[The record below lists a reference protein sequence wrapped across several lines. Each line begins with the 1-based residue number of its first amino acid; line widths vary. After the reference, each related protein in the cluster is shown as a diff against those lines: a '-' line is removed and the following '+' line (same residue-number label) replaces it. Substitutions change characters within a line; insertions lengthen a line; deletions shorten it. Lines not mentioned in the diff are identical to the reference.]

1 MIPSDSS
8 GLACSI
14 VSTTFKTTIPFTIK
28 NKNMTQPQHSP
39 QFLRKRKMMLV
50 LPLLVL
56 PFVCIV
62 FVALGGGKGDAKKNP
77 NAAGSSGFN
86 MTLPGAHFA
95 KKETVLNKLAFYE
108 KADEDSAKLLE
119 RMKQDPYHL
128 RLNTRAQAKATPQ
141 GQSLLGMAGSST
153 DHFIS
158 HLNAVP
164 GEDSNANK
172 LLRQLDQLKQVLHR
186 PAMPAM
192 PAGFPGSMPSMVS
205 RPVPSSPAPE
215 MNRLEK
221 LMQTIK
227 AADTATSDPQ
237 LEKLSGMLDKII
249 KIQHPGQ
256 EPSGEKTA
264 LTVEAPAALSVT
276 TPHESAAVADLA
288 ANPSTDEDTGYKDA
302 DGFYSID
309 EVESANPA
317 AQNAMTAVIPEDQT
331 LVAGATITLRLTQDA
346 VINGVTIPRDNP
358 VYGLVTINGDRM
370 GVTVSSIR
378 YRQGIYPVGLQVY
391 DMDGLPGI
399 HIPGAITRDVAKES
413 ADQGV
418 SSMGLNALDPSL
430 AGQAATAG
438 IEAAKTLISRKIRLV
453 RVSVKAGYQ
462 VLLKNTKSVTH

>member
-1 MIPSDSS
+1 
-8 GLACSI
+8 
-14 VSTTFKTTIPFTIK
+14 
-28 NKNMTQPQHSP
+28 MTKPQHSP

-56 PFVCIV
+56 PFLFIV
-62 FVALGGGKGDAKKNP
+62 FVALGGGKGKTNNGISTETGK
-77 NAAGSSGFN
+77 GFN

-95 KKETVLNKLAFYE
+95 KKERALNKLAFYE

-128 RLNTRAQAKATPQ
+128 KLNPSPDAKTSSPGQAF
-141 GQSLLGMAGSST
+141 LGMGGNPS

-158 HLNAVP
+158 HLGTVP
-164 GEDSNANK
+164 REDSNANK

-186 PAMPAM
+186 PQV
-192 PAGFPGSMPSMVS
+192 PAGFPGSMPSMVGPPTAS
-205 RPVPSSPAPE
+205 SQVPG
-215 MNRLEK
+215 MNGLEQV
-221 LMQTIK
+221 MQKIK

-249 KIQHPGQ
+249 QIQHPGQ
-256 EPSGEKTA
+256 EFGGEKKAATVQATSA
-264 LTVEAPAALSVT
+264 LTV
-276 TPHESAAVADLA
+276 TPNHESATVSDLA
-288 ANPSTDEDTGYKDA
+288 GPPSSEPDGGEYEET

-309 EVESANPA
+309 EPEKMDPNVENT
-317 AQNAMTAVIPEDQT
+317 MTAVIPEDQT

-346 VINGVTIPRDNP
+346 VINGFTIPRDNP
-358 VYGLVTINGDRM
+358 VYGVVDIRGDRM

-378 YRQGIYPVGLQVY
+378 FRQVLYPVSLQVY

-413 ADQGV
+413 ADQGI
-418 SSMGLNALDPSL
+418 SSMGLTALDPSL

-438 IEAAKTLISRKIRLV
+438 IEAAKTLISRKIKLV